1 MSISVRYSDDT
12 DSVTLRSRSCLIW
25 LTIGARIPGEGG
37 SLAAV
42 SVTSDPRSPSRAVSP
57 DVTAQVEY
65 RIVRN
70 GVVREVDRGKLLKT
84 DVCDAHPELL
94 RAARNVGKATKEVCP
109 ICDDGRLVTVT
120 FVFGAKLPP
129 GGRCPGTAAELKALT
144 RREEPVLC
152 YEGEVS
158 PAGACPPLMPKYPA
172 GGRTP
177 RQKKAAPAR

>member
-1 MSISVRYSDDT
+1 MSISNRYSDAT
-12 DSVTLRSRSCLIW
+12 DQVTQPSRV
-25 LTIGARIPGEGG
+25 PD
-37 SLAAV
+37 LAHNLALGFGV
-42 SVTSDPRSPSRAVSP
+42 RGVAWPPCSVTSEPRSSSRAVSP

-94 RAARNVGKATKEVCP
+94 RAARNVGRATKEVCP

-129 GGRCPGTAAELKALT
+129 GGRCPGSATELKALC
-144 RREEPVLC
+144 RRPEPVLC
-152 YEGEVS
+152 YEVEVC
-158 PAGACPPLMPKYPA
+158 PACAWHHLMRKYPA
-172 GGRTP
+172 GGGTP
-177 RQKKAAPAR
+177 RRKKAAPAT